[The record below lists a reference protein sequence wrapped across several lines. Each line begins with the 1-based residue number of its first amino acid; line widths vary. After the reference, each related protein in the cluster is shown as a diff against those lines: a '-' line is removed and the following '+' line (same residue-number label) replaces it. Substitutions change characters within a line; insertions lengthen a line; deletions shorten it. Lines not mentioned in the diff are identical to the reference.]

1 MDPTPVR
8 PPSLLDP
15 QLLWAIGALIATLLL
30 GALIFAW
37 LDRWRKRGE
46 RNTPGATPAQQL
58 TAFRQSYERGE
69 LSQEEYERVKA
80 KLAPKVRQQMNLPP
94 KPESAQATPKP
105 GFGYGIDPRALTGS
119 DGHNRG
125 NLPPAAPNEPTTD
138 LPPPVDH

>member
-1 MDPTPVR
+1 MDPHPVR

-46 RNTPGATPAQQL
+46 RNTLGATPAEQL

-69 LSQEEYERVKA
+69 LSQEEYERVRA

-94 KPESAQATPKP
+94 KTETTDATPKP
-105 GFGYGIDPRALTGS
+105 GLGYGIDPRGLTGS
-119 DGHNRG
+119 DGQTKG
-125 NLPPAAPNEPTTD
+125 NSPPATPTEPKTD
-138 LPPPVDH
+138 